1 MAAEFTPTDFLHRKT
16 ENRVEMAWADGHQ
29 SIYPVAYLR
38 DQCPCARCAKDRR
51 EKGRSLPM
59 ANVDPVRIEDM
70 EVVGGY
76 AIRFRFSD
84 GHNGGIYSFDHLR
97 EICPCPECV
106 AARRADGGGTGG
118 SIEMLTPL

>member
-1 MAAEFTPTDFLHRKT
+1 MADEFTPTDFLYRT
-16 ENRVEMAWADGHQ
+16 AENRVDMVWADGHQ
-29 SIYPVAYLR
+29 STFTVDYLR
-38 DQCPCARCAKDRR
+38 DHCPCARCAKERR

-59 ANVDPVRIEDM
+59 AGMEPVRIEEM

-84 GHNGGIYSFDHLR
+84 GHNVGIYSFDHLR
-97 EICPCPECV
+97 EICPCTPCV
-106 AARRADGGGTGG
+106 AARRAAGGPDG